1 MKGSLDNTL
10 KIELKQMIVEESD
23 KDIDP
28 QIITDEEPLFGEE
41 SGIQLDSLDAIQ
53 LSMAIQ
59 KKYGIKVTDSKEA
72 RRAFATVNSL
82 ADLIQPE

>member
-1 MKGSLDNTL
+1 MKGSLDDSL
-10 KIELKQMIVEESD
+10 KIRLKHMIVEESD

-28 QIITDEEPLFGEE
+28 LSIADDAPLFGEGSPIE
-41 SGIQLDSLDAIQ
+41 LDSLDAIQ

-59 KKYGIKVTDSKEA
+59 KKYGIKITDSKEA

-82 ADLIQPE
+82 ADLIQPD

>member
-10 KIELKQMIVEESD
+10 KIQLKHMIVEESD
-23 KDIDP
+23 KDMEPDAIAD
-28 QIITDEEPLFGEE
+28 DAPLFGED
-41 SGIQLDSLDAIQ
+41 SPIQLYSLDAIQ

-59 KKYGIKVTDSKEA
+59 KKYGIKITDSKEA

-82 ADLIQPE
+82 ADLVQPE

>member
-10 KIELKQMIVEESD
+10 KVELKQMIVEESD

-28 QIITDEEPLFGEE
+28 QTITDEEPLFSEE

>member
-1 MKGSLDNTL
+1 MKGSSDDTL
-10 KIELKQMIVEESD
+10 KAELKQMIVEESD

-28 QIITDEEPLFGEE
+28 QTITDEEPLFGEE

>member
-1 MKGSLDNTL
+1 MKGSLDQTL
-10 KIELKQMIVEESD
+10 KAELKHMIVEESD

-28 QIITDEEPLFGEE
+28 LSIGDEDALFGEE
-41 SGIQLDSLDAIQ
+41 SSIALDSLDAIQ

>member
-1 MKGSLDNTL
+1 MKGSLDDTL
-10 KIELKQMIVEESD
+10 KTRLKQMIVDESD
-23 KDIDP
+23 KDIEP
-28 QIITDEEPLFGEE
+28 ESIGDEDMLFGEE
-41 SGIQLDSLDAIQ
+41 SPIQLDSLDAIQ

-59 KKYGIKVTDSKEA
+59 KTYGIKITDSKEA

>member
-1 MKGSLDNTL
+1 MKGSLDNSL
-10 KIELKQMIVEESD
+10 KTALKHMIVEESD
-23 KDIDP
+23 KDMDP
-28 QIITDEEPLFGEE
+28 QAIDDEEPLFGEE

>member
-28 QIITDEEPLFGEE
+28 QTITDEEPLFGEE